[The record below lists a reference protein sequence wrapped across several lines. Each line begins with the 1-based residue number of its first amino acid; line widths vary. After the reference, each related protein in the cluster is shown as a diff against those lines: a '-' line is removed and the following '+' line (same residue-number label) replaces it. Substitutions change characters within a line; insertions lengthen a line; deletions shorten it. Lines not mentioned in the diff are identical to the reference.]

1 MDNYQKDGDTIQQK
15 QHSLSNKVS
24 DEGHALL
31 ERGVEAG
38 DMLKKHIENDNII
51 RLISHNDADGLSAA
65 GIIANTIKE
74 EGGQFHIT
82 IVPRLKP
89 DVIRDVAK
97 EKYEL
102 YVFSD
107 MGSAC
112 IKQLNS
118 LKSDVIVADHHQPSN
133 HEPKDNLVHV
143 NPHLF
148 GVDGSREISGA
159 GSSYLVVRNL
169 GKKHLAYMALIG
181 AFGDMQCNNRFVG
194 VNHLILNDGQE
205 VGNLEIHE
213 DLKIVSKAQ
222 EPLFKSIAYTL
233 NPPLPGLTG
242 SLEKSQG
249 LLEKMGVSY
258 GLSFLD
264 LEDEEKDVVKDEL
277 VKVNPQIFGDVYSVP
292 REHPVLRDLEEY
304 SSILDACGKNK
315 EYGLA
320 LSIILGE
327 REESLDKALKI
338 QKSYRE
344 DLTKGFDWIS
354 REGAQQL
361 ENIQFLY
368 SEDKVLKSI
377 MGTIAGVGMS
387 AKILDDS
394 KPILGLSRLHK
405 DIKVSGRATRFM
417 VAQGVNLGKALADVS
432 VNFGGQGGGHD
443 IAAGAMIPYEAKD
456 EFLHLVDQC
465 VGEQLK
471 GN

>member
-1 MDNYQKDGDTIQQK
+1 MANYQKDGDTIQQK
-15 QHSLSNKVS
+15 QHFSSNKS
-24 DEGHALL
+24 SEEENALL
-31 ERGVEAG
+31 YRAGVAC
-38 DMLKKHIENDNII
+38 DMLKKHIENEDII
-51 RLISHNDADGLSAA
+51 RIISHNDADGLSAA
-65 GIIANTIKE
+65 GVIANAIKE
-74 EGGQFHIT
+74 EGGQFHVT
-82 IVPRLKP
+82 IVPRLKA
-89 DVIRDVAK
+89 DVIRDVSK

-112 IKQLNS
+112 IKQLNR
-118 LKSDVIVADHHQPSN
+118 LKSDVIVADHHQPSE
-133 HEPKDNLVHV
+133 HTPKDNLIHV

-148 GVDGSREISGA
+148 GIDGSRHISGA
-159 GSSYLVVRNL
+159 GSSYLVVRNMN
-169 GKKHLAYMALIG
+169 KKHLAYMALIG
-181 AFGDMQCNNRFVG
+181 AFGDMQCSNRFTG
-194 VNHLILNDGQE
+194 VNQLILKDGQE
-205 VGNLEIHE
+205 AGNLELHE

-233 NPPLPGLTG
+233 NPALPGLTG
-242 SLEKSQG
+242 RLDNAQE
-249 LLEKMGVSY
+249 LLEEMGVSY

-277 VKVNPQIFGDVYSVP
+277 VKVNPKIFGDVYSVP
-292 REHPVLRDLEEY
+292 SEHPVLRDLEEY

-327 REESLDKALKI
+327 REKSLDEALKL
-338 QKSYRE
+338 QKRYRE

-361 ENIQFLY
+361 NSIQYLY

-387 AKILDDS
+387 AQILSDE
-394 KPILGLSRLHK
+394 KPVIGLSRLHK
-405 DIKVSGRATRFM
+405 DIKVSGRATRPL
-417 VAQGVNLGKALADVS
+417 VERGVNLGKALSDAS
-432 VNFGGQGGGHD
+432 LNFGGQGGGHD

-456 EFLHLVDQC
+456 NFLHLVDQII
-465 VGEQLK
+465 EHQLN
-471 GN
+471 G

>member
-1 MDNYQKDGDTIQQK
+1 
-15 QHSLSNKVS
+15 
-24 DEGHALL
+24 
-31 ERGVEAG
+31 
-38 DMLKKHIENDNII
+38 MLKKHIENEDII

-65 GIIANTIKE
+65 GIIANAIKE
-74 EGGQFHIT
+74 EGGQFHVT

-89 DVIRDVAK
+89 DVIRDVSK

-112 IKQLNS
+112 IKQLNR
-118 LKSDVIVADHHQPSN
+118 LKSDVIVADHHQPSE

-148 GVDGSREISGA
+148 GIDGSRHISGA
-159 GSSYLVVRNL
+159 GSSYLVVRNMN
-169 GKKHLAYMALIG
+169 KKHLAYMALIG
-181 AFGDMQCNNRFVG
+181 AFGDMQCTNRFTG
-194 VNHLILNDGQE
+194 VNQLILKDGQE
-205 VGNLEIHE
+205 AGNLEIHE

-233 NPPLPGLTG
+233 NPALPGLTG
-242 SLEKSQG
+242 RLDNSQE

-277 VKVNPQIFGDVYSVP
+277 VKVNPKIFGDVYSIP
-292 REHPVLRDLEEY
+292 SEHPVLRDLEEY

-327 REESLDKALKI
+327 REKSLDEALKL
-338 QKSYRE
+338 QKRYRE
-344 DLTKGFDWIS
+344 DLTKGFEWIC

-361 ENIQFLY
+361 NSIQYLY

-387 AKILDDS
+387 AKMISDE
-394 KPILGLSRLHK
+394 KPVIGLSRLHN
-405 DIKVSGRATRFM
+405 DIKVSGRATRYL
-417 VAQGVNLGKALADVS
+417 VERGVNLGSALADAS

-456 EFLHLVDQC
+456 NFLHLVDQI
-465 VGEQLK
+465 VEHQLN
-471 GN
+471 G

>member
-1 MDNYQKDGDTIQQK
+1 
-15 QHSLSNKVS
+15 
-24 DEGHALL
+24 
-31 ERGVEAG
+31 
-38 DMLKKHIENDNII
+38 MLKKHIENEDII

-65 GIIANTIKE
+65 GVIANAIKE

-89 DVIRDVAK
+89 DVIRDVSK

-112 IKQLNS
+112 IKQLNR
-118 LKSDVIVADHHQPSN
+118 LKSDVIVADHHQPSE
-133 HEPKDNLVHV
+133 HEPKDNLIHV

-148 GVDGSREISGA
+148 GIDGSRHLSGA
-159 GSSYLVVRNL
+159 GSSYLVVRNMN
-169 GKKHLAYMALIG
+169 KKHLAYMALIG
-181 AFGDMQCNNRFVG
+181 AFGDMQCANRFTG
-194 VNHLILNDGQE
+194 INQLILKDGQE
-205 VGNLEIHE
+205 AGNLELHE

-222 EPLFKSIAYTL
+222 EPLYKSIAYTL
-233 NPPLPGLTG
+233 NPALPGLTG
-242 SLEKSQG
+242 RLDNSQE

-258 GLSFLD
+258 GISFLD

-292 REHPVLRDLEEY
+292 SEHPVLRDLEEY

-327 REESLDKALKI
+327 REKSLDEALKL
-338 QKSYRE
+338 QKRYRE
-344 DLTKGFDWIS
+344 DLTKGFEWIS

-361 ENIQFLY
+361 GSIQYLY

-387 AKILDDS
+387 AKILSDE
-394 KPILGLSRLHK
+394 KPVIGLSRLHN
-405 DIKVSGRATRFM
+405 DIKVSGRATRFL
-417 VAQGVNLGKALADVS
+417 VARGVNLGKALADAS

-456 EFLHLVDQC
+456 NFLHLLDQI
-465 VGEQLK
+465 VEDQLQ
-471 GN
+471 